1 MNQPP
6 VITIDN
12 ILGPDGPDAIQIR
25 FDLPRANEYHSKA
38 ETMVELS
45 SFIDIIQKISY
56 NQGEPDHKIVKVKLG
71 MNIDHGITVLFNV
84 QIDPNEYYLEEE
96 SLIDDVWIVTNIF
109 KAPVQAPAPVAPAP
123 VVRPAELF
131 PAGEATI
138 PFAQRLQCGICMENA
153 VNTRL
158 NPCGH
163 LLCSRCFA
171 LLDPKRC
178 PTCRV
183 EPVNDEPIFY
193 GGSYYNKYQKYIN
206 KNNNLNNN

>member
-6 VITIDN
+6 VFTIDN
-12 ILGPDGPDAIQIR
+12 ILGPDGPDAISIR
-25 FDLPRANEYHSKA
+25 FDLPRATEYHSKA
-38 ETMVELS
+38 ETIAELS

-56 NQGEPDHKIVKVKLG
+56 NQGEPDHKILKVKLG
-71 MNIDHGITVLFNV
+71 MNIDNGITVLFNV

-193 GGSYYNKYQKYIN
+193 GGYYNKYQKYVN
-206 KNNNLNNN
+206 KLSC

>member
-6 VITIDN
+6 VFTIDN
-12 ILGPDGPDAIQIR
+12 LTGPDGPEEIAIR
-25 FDLPRANEYHSKA
+25 FDLPRGIEYHTKA
-38 ETMVELS
+38 ETMTELS
-45 SFIDIIQKISY
+45 TNIDIIQKISY
-56 NQGEPDHKIVKVKLG
+56 NQGEPDHKILKVKLG
-71 MNIDHGITVLFNV
+71 MDIFQGVIALFNV

-96 SLIDDVWIVTNIF
+96 SLFNDDQWNVTNIF
-109 KAPVQAPAPVAPAP
+109 KAPVQAPVPIVPAP

-138 PFAQRLQCGICMENA
+138 PFAQRLQCGICLENA

-193 GGSYYNKYQKYIN
+193 GGGVGYYNKYQKYVN
-206 KNNNLNNN
+206 KLSC